1 MKFSVDKQE
10 KYVVLQLQ
18 EERFT
23 NEVAPG
29 LKSELYMLN
38 AEGFKY
44 IVLDLEAVT
53 ECKDAQDLSSLLVGD
68 RLCKAAGGLFVVA
81 GVNSELE
88 NIIELSNI
96 FSSVVFVN
104 NVDEA
109 VDFVYMD
116 ELERDLQ
123 KED

>member
-10 KYVVLQLQ
+10 KYVVLELK

-23 NEVAPG
+23 NEIAPG

-44 IVLDLEAVT
+44 IIVDLSSVI

-68 RLCKAAGGLFVVA
+68 RLCKSAGGLFVVA
-81 GVNSELE
+81 GVNEELE
-88 NIIELSNI
+88 SIIALSKI
-96 FSSVVFVN
+96 FNSIVFVG
-104 NVDEA
+104 NVEEA
-109 VDFVYMD
+109 IDFVYMD
-116 ELERDLQ
+116 NLEKDL
-123 KED
+123 KK

>member
-10 KYVVLQLQ
+10 KYVVLELQ

-38 AEGFKY
+38 AEGFKH
-44 IVLDLEAVT
+44 IVLNLASVA

-68 RLCKAAGGLFVVA
+68 RLCKSLGGLFVVA
-81 GVNSELE
+81 GVTSELE
-88 NIIELSNI
+88 SIIALSNI
-96 FSSVVFVN
+96 FNSIVFVN
-104 NVDEA
+104 NVEEA
-109 VDFVYMD
+109 VDFIFMD
-116 ELERDLQ
+116 DLENELKSEN
-123 KED
+123 